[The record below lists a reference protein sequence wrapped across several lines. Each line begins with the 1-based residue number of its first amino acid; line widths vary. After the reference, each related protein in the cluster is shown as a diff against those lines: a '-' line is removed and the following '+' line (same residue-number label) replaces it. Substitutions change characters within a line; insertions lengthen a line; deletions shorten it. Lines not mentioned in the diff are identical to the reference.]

1 MSIEANKAIARR
13 WAEEVWGKA
22 DVSVA
27 EQLAHPDITV
37 DYPLLPETVHGS
49 EAFKQV
55 LAMVKGAIPD
65 VHGSVD
71 ELIAEGD
78 KVVIRWTVGGTQRG
92 AFGAIP
98 PTGRSV
104 SWTGISICR
113 LVDGKVIE
121 DRGEED
127 ALGLMQ
133 QLGVVPSLEQSAS
146 VA

>member
-1 MSIEANKAIARR
+1 MSIEENKAIGRR

-27 EQLAHPDITV
+27 DQLAHPDITV
-37 DYPLLPETVHGS
+37 AYPLLPETVHGR

-55 LAMVKGAIPD
+55 LAMVKGALPD

-78 KVVIRWTVGGTQRG
+78 KVVIRWTLAGTQQG
-92 AFGAIP
+92 AFGSIP
-98 PTGRSV
+98 STGKSV

-113 LVDGKVIE
+113 IVDGKVIE

-133 QLGVVPSLEQSAS
+133 QLGVVPTPEQ
-146 VA
+146 VATPA